1 MYKIW
6 SQKLSCDWWWEQ
18 WAYFITTQTLLFF
31 QIGVRFARQQDPL
44 PYLVSQPLP
53 WQVHSVSHSR
63 RSSKVDE
70 VSFNKICISVELR
83 SLTPKR
89 WHSRVT
95 DVLVWIQLTLILHM
109 TRPPTQ
115 PHPGHL
121 VQYAPP
127 ILWGLVIGLN
137 SYWKQWWERK
147 GWKVQFLNSRPPL
160 PALLEELTHTFA
172 FLICI
177 ATEHEVTWV
186 KVWAC
191 VVTQAQRMKLWV
203 FMPLHSAEK
212 QHKLKLRFPSD
223 FVIFVDL
230 SKSLNHC
237 SGVSTVSR

>member
-63 RSSKVDE
+63 RSSKADE

-83 SLTPKR
+83 SLTLKR

-121 VQYAPP
+121 VCTS
-127 ILWGLVIGLN
+127 N
-137 SYWKQWWERK
+137 SLGSCHRFE
-147 GWKVQFLNSRPPL
+147 L
-160 PALLEELTHTFA
+160 LLET
-172 FLICI
+172 
-177 ATEHEVTWV
+177 
-186 KVWAC
+186 
-191 VVTQAQRMKLWV
+191 M
-203 FMPLHSAEK
+203 MGEK
-212 QHKLKLRFPSD
+212 RLE
-223 FVIFVDL
+223 
-230 SKSLNHC
+230 
-237 SGVSTVSR
+237 STVSQFKTSTASIAGRVDSYICFSNLYCDRAWGDLSQSVSMCCYSGSEDETLGFHAFAFSWKTTQTKVEFSIWLCDLCGPL